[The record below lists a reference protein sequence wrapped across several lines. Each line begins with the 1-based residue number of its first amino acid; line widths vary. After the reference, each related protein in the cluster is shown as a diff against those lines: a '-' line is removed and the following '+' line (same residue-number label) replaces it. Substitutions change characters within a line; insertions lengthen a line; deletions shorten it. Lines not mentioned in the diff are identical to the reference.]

1 MESNTHLRDDDF
13 KLVANIWW
21 LKLNSDLKHRFQ
33 GYELDCFKM
42 LLELYVAGDLP
53 NEQSIRRCRRKLQEL
68 NPELRGELYDKR
80 HDLESD
86 VIDQVNSWG
95 GEKKSSSVT
104 GRIIDLFDGK
114 VK

>member
-1 MESNTHLRDDDF
+1 MENCQDIIENLLESNTHLRDDDF

-53 NEQSIRRCRRKLQEL
+53 NEQSIRRCRRKLQEEK
-68 NPELRGELYDKR
+68 PELRGKLYALRHQKELEYRDAVISWDKSDQKDVF
-80 HDLESD
+80 DL
-86 VIDQVNSWG
+86 
-95 GEKKSSSVT
+95 
-104 GRIIDLFDGK
+104 
-114 VK
+114 